1 VRIAVAD
8 LHAPIAVT
16 PSGRPTRPPGSD
28 PRRKPWIVDEIPTV
42 LQCDAEDP
50 PLTDI
55 YTIAAQPYP
64 LDPSWYV
71 GFPSYFRH
79 RPESDA
85 PPYENQGRQEV
96 HFIGGRDGI
105 AWERYDRRA
114 YVAPGPT
121 DSNSANMTFMGVGL
135 IVRPDELWQ
144 YGTGFRSLHGDVA
157 ERRRRPDGVIYR
169 YRQRPDGFVSL
180 DSAGAGGRARTALVT
195 VAGSHLLLNV
205 DTGALGDLQVGLVD
219 AAGVAVPGF
228 AIGDCDLVQTN
239 STHAVVSWQGRSDL
253 TPLAGRSV
261 SLEIRSHRT
270 KLYSFRFE

>member
-1 VRIAVAD
+1 
-8 LHAPIAVT
+8 
-16 PSGRPTRPPGSD
+16 
-28 PRRKPWIVDEIPTV
+28 
-42 LQCDAEDP
+42 
-50 PLTDI
+50 
-55 YTIAAQPYP
+55 
-64 LDPSWYV
+64 
-71 GFPSYFRH
+71 
-79 RPESDA
+79 
-85 PPYENQGRQEV
+85 
-96 HFIGGRDGI
+96 
-105 AWERYDRRA
+105 
-114 YVAPGPT
+114 
-121 DSNSANMTFMGVGL
+121 
-135 IVRPDELWQ
+135 
-144 YGTGFRSLHGDVA
+144 
-157 ERRRRPDGVIYR
+157 VIYR

-180 DSAGAGGRARTALVT
+180 DSAGAGGRARTAPVT